1 MTNAVIKIVYSTLY
15 SKRIY
20 LTRSLS
26 IAATKTV
33 DCSFIKAKHS
43 TQVSSKNINS
53 IEKILV
59 VLPNNS
65 PYHHLF
71 HKVSICHLLHIYY
84 LQRSVLPSKNTVFE
98 SCKTTSLL
106 LFLFSTFRVLFYR
119 INTHALKNAVQ
130 LQNNSKFIWLAGIL
144 FSNLIIRALPKIP
157 KLIYLNGFAAL
168 ITYIFFLKLSK
179 CLNPCLKCS
188 ISVAYYLLNN
198 ISPIYLILS
207 LLFQPI
213 KNVLILHLFLKQI

>member
-1 MTNAVIKIVYSTLY
+1 MSAGLPNIGWYTMTNAVIKIVYSTLY

-65 PYHHLF
+65 PYHPYW
-71 HKVSICHLLHIYY
+71 KVRMLRRIYSAYNLVDYAKIGVILPVY
-84 LQRSVLPSKNTVFE
+84 LAISNWRGVNRSSQK
-98 SCKTTSLL
+98 
-106 LFLFSTFRVLFYR
+106 
-119 INTHALKNAVQ
+119 
-130 LQNNSKFIWLAGIL
+130 
-144 FSNLIIRALPKIP
+144 
-157 KLIYLNGFAAL
+157 
-168 ITYIFFLKLSK
+168 
-179 CLNPCLKCS
+179 
-188 ISVAYYLLNN
+188 
-198 ISPIYLILS
+198 
-207 LLFQPI
+207 
-213 KNVLILHLFLKQI
+213 

>member
-1 MTNAVIKIVYSTLY
+1 MSAGLPNIGWYTMTNAVIKIVYSTLY

-71 HKVSICHLLHIYY
+71 HKVSICHLLNSHKFLHIYY

-119 INTHALKNAVQ
+119 INTHALKNTVQ
-130 LQNNSKFIWLAGIL
+130 LQNNSKFI
-144 FSNLIIRALPKIP
+144 
-157 KLIYLNGFAAL
+157 
-168 ITYIFFLKLSK
+168 
-179 CLNPCLKCS
+179 
-188 ISVAYYLLNN
+188 
-198 ISPIYLILS
+198 
-207 LLFQPI
+207 
-213 KNVLILHLFLKQI
+213 